1 MTITLFVPLPFFL
14 VCFEFEK
21 QQKESNFINITWHT
35 CYFLLKKEMPG
46 IFRFM
51 KSKLYHHTFQIP
63 ETVSLEKKDHLVKFS
78 GPLGQTFLNLN
89 KIDPHGLGGISF
101 NRKTN
106 SLEVLSPSKP
116 FFGLFKKLIEN
127 KIIGVT
133 RGFLLYLKIIGI
145 GYRASLNNDILLLKL
160 GYSHDLLYRIP
171 PSIKL
176 FLVDPTVI
184 CLFGVDKNQITQ
196 IAAKIRGFRPPSAY
210 KGKGIRLV
218 NENILVKQGK
228 KK

>member
-1 MTITLFVPLPFFL
+1 
-14 VCFEFEK
+14 
-21 QQKESNFINITWHT
+21 
-35 CYFLLKKEMPG
+35 
-46 IFRFM
+46 M

-78 GPLGQTFLNLN
+78 GPLGHTFLNLN

-127 KIIGVT
+127 
-133 RGFLLYLKIIGI
+133 KIIGI

>member
-1 MTITLFVPLPFFL
+1 MFHYRFKFKTRRTRS
-14 VCFEFEK
+14 CFKFEK

-116 FFGLFKKLIEN
+116 FFGLFKKL
-127 KIIGVT
+127 G
-133 RGFLLYLKIIGI
+133 
-145 GYRASLNNDILLLKL
+145 
-160 GYSHDLLYRIP
+160 
-171 PSIKL
+171 
-176 FLVDPTVI
+176 
-184 CLFGVDKNQITQ
+184 
-196 IAAKIRGFRPPSAY
+196 
-210 KGKGIRLV
+210 
-218 NENILVKQGK
+218 
-228 KK
+228 